1 MMAKAVSKHGV
12 RPHLVKQ
19 LRRAGKGARL
29 MVSLLRQGDTGALH
43 DIRVQA
49 RTMASVLQPFLELPH
64 MKPVRRRLEPL
75 KSWMRKSN
83 RVRDAEA
90 QLELIEELLP
100 ESYPRDAQRHIA
112 KISGELV
119 RRRGA
124 MAQSTGLIKLPRRI
138 ERLAE
143 AADVSLDHF
152 SPTELIAV
160 VAHAGESLVSELRN
174 DCAAGLQDA
183 RQWHQARLRIKR
195 LRYLSDY
202 FRDFLDPRF
211 QEIATDTKLAQQNL
225 GRLRDWQNLR
235 AAMAD
240 VPAMAQWLAGHAE
253 LEAELTRQAEA
264 AMASLAHK
272 LAAQG

>member
-1 MMAKAVSKHGV
+1 MGKHGV
-12 RPHLVKQ
+12 RPLLVKQ
-19 LRRAGKGARL
+19 LRRAAKGARL
-29 MVSLLRQGDTGALH
+29 MVSLLRQGDAGALH

-64 MKPVRRRLEPL
+64 MKPARRRLEPL
-75 KSWMRKSN
+75 KSWIRKSN

-100 ESYPRDAQRHIA
+100 EPYPKDAKPYLA

-124 MAQSTGLIKLPRRI
+124 LAQSKGLIKLPRRI
-138 ERLAE
+138 ERLAQV
-143 AADVSLDHF
+143 ADTCLDHF

-160 VAHAGESLVSELRN
+160 VAHTCEGLLSELRN
-174 DCAAGLQDA
+174 DCATGLHDG

-211 QEIATDTKLAQQNL
+211 QEIALDAKLAQQNL

-235 AAMAD
+235 TAMDD
-240 VPAMAQWLAGHAE
+240 VPAMAQWLAGHCE
-253 LEAELTRQAEA
+253 LEAELLRRADV
-264 AMASLAHK
+264 AMASLAQK
-272 LAAQG
+272 LAARD